1 MAVYNG
7 MTRTITPST
16 TDDNYTLTA
25 GASKSA
31 RVLAVVASG
40 ELTTS
45 TAHHTRHARSQ
56 DWNGASTAGNIEK
69 AHPNSPTAGLG
80 FATTMATTQPSLATG
95 DLLAFSWN
103 AHGGIMYWHAGAP
116 DEEWVLIGAADPNA
130 RAISSRNTLGTA
142 ASGSS
147 YGITWRED

>member
-7 MTRTITPST
+7 MTRSISSVT
-16 TDDNYTLTA
+16 TDDNWTITA
-25 GASKSA
+25 GASKSC

-45 TAHHTRHARSQ
+45 TAMHTRHARSTGW
-56 DWNGASTAGNIEK
+56 DGATTAGNIEK
-69 AHPNSPTAGLG
+69 AHPNSPTAGCG
-80 FATTMATTQPSLATG
+80 FATTFATTQPTLSAG

-116 DEEWVLIGAADPNA
+116 DEEWVLIGAATQVG
-130 RAISSRNTLGTA
+130 ISSRNTVGTTTTA
-142 ASGSS
+142 
-147 YGITWRED
+147 YGATWRED